1 MEDEVH
7 PKKLP
12 RLRKVNFS
20 SLEQS
25 ILQREVEKTLM

>member
-1 MEDEVH
+1 MEDEVN

-20 SLEQS
+20 PLEES
-25 ILQREVEKTLM
+25 ILQREVEKKL